1 MRAGLRR
8 AACLAGLALLVAGCA
23 ARVAAPGE
31 PGPGSAC
38 REGFYRGK
46 YEPGTAAPEAAASGA
61 AGRSPRAFRA
71 SVRRCVDGALLV
83 ELRGAVGGAQLVAA
97 IRDGRA
103 RLVLAGERTV
113 VDGEDSP
120 ALWERWTGLPISG
133 ALLAAALD
141 GAADPT
147 TEREAAGWRVRVQA
161 GAAGESFPV
170 RAEAT
175 GPGGAR
181 IELVRQSERPA
192 RAAFAWPEVPAGF
205 RLVGEPGGSA

>member
-8 AACLAGLALLVAGCA
+8 AACLAGLALLAAGCA
-23 ARVAAPGE
+23 ARVASPGE

-46 YEPGTAAPEAAASGA
+46 YEPGTVAPEAAASGA

-97 IRDGRA
+97 VRDGRA

-141 GAADPT
+141 GAADPA
-147 TEREAAGWRVRVQA
+147 TEREAAGWRVRRASQSSRP
-161 GAAGESFPV
+161 GACSACSSSSMPPGCGFPNWSAS
-170 RAEAT
+170 RYARRGPSAT
-175 GPGGAR
+175 
-181 IELVRQSERPA
+181 
-192 RAAFAWPEVPAGF
+192 F
-205 RLVGEPGGSA
+205 